1 MDAITF
7 FLGDHARVHSHGVG
21 GAEGNA
27 FIEDAVLGGL
37 TDEQLRARPGEGL
50 NSIGWLV
57 WHLARTEDMAVN
69 LVIAGRKQVLE
80 DDGWLERLGLT
91 RQDIGTG
98 MSDDEV
104 TEFTQQAD
112 MQAIRD
118 YRVAVGKRTREVVQS
133 MRPEQLD
140 EIVDTAHIDRAF
152 SEGSIDERA
161 QWLRGFVGG
170 KTKAFVLGHSC
181 SGHGYMHIGEIM
193 CLRSMMGTRLPV

>member
-1 MDAITF
+1 MDAIQF
-7 FLGDHARVHSHGVG
+7 FLGDHARVHAHGVG

-27 FIEDAVLGGL
+27 FLEDGVLGGL
-37 TDEQLRARPGEGL
+37 SDEQLRMRPGDGL

-69 LVIAGRKQVLE
+69 VVVAGRKQVLE
-80 DDGWLERLGLT
+80 EDGWLERLGLT

-98 MSDDEV
+98 MSDEEV

-112 MQAIRD
+112 MQAIRA

-140 EIVDTAHIDRAF
+140 EIVDSANIDGAF
-152 SEGSIDERA
+152 AGGSIDARA
-161 QWLRGFVGG
+161 QWLRGFIGG
-170 KTKAFVLGHSC
+170 KTKAFLLGHAC